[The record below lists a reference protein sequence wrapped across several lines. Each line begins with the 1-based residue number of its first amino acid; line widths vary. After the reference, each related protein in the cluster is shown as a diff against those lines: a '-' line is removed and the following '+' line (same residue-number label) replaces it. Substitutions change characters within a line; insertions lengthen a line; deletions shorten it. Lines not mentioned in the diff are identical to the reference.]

1 MFEKGSVKI
10 KMVTSEKKEE
20 VSAILERS
28 HELNEEAMASTREIV
43 EKVRLGGMDALF
55 EYTKKFDGAKIIEDN
70 FKVSKE
76 EMVLAYEQVED
87 EVVESLRRAHDNIAS
102 FHARQKRPSNMETDE
117 YGNTTGQIIRALN
130 RVGCYVPGGTAAYP
144 SSVLMTAVPAKVA
157 GVKEIVMVSPPDKD
171 GRMNPY
177 SLVAADL
184 AGVTEIY
191 KVGGAQ
197 AVAALAY
204 GAGPLKPVDKIVG
217 PGNIYV
223 TLAKKLVYGT
233 VDIDMLAGP
242 SEILVVAD
250 DTADPSFVAADMLS
264 QAEHDKLASAILL
277 TDSEK
282 LVTKVKKELAI
293 QLEAL
298 SRKEIAEISLMDNG
312 AIILTENIDEA
323 VELANDFAPEHMEL
337 CLAEPF
343 AWVGRIKN
351 AGALFL
357 GNYTP
362 EPLGDYFAGP
372 NHVLPTSGTARFY
385 SPLNL
390 DTYQKKMSLL
400 AYTKE
405 GLMQCGED
413 VVRLATKEGLDAH
426 ARSVSIRM
434 DKEEK

>member
-1 MFEKGSVKI
+1 MFEKGYVKI
-10 KMVTSEKKEE
+10 KTVTSEKKEL

-28 HELNEEAMASTREIV
+28 HELNEEAMATTRDIV
-43 EKVRLGGMDALF
+43 EQVRLRGMDALF
-55 EYTKKFDGAKIIEDN
+55 EYTKKFDGAGIVEEN

-76 EMVLAYEQVED
+76 EIVLAYEQVED

-102 FHARQKRPSNMETDE
+102 FHARQKHPSNMETDQ

-157 GVKEIVMVSPPDKD
+157 GVKEIVMVTPPGKD
-171 GRMNPY
+171 GKINPY

-204 GAGPLKPVDKIVG
+204 GAGPLTPVDKIVG

-250 DTADPSFVAADMLS
+250 ETAEASFVAADMLS
-264 QAEHDKLASAILL
+264 QAEHDKLASAILI

-282 LVTKVKKELAI
+282 LVAKVKKELAI
-293 QLEAL
+293 QLAL
-298 SRKEIAEISLMDNG
+298 LPRKEIAEISLTDHG
-312 AIILTENIDEA
+312 AIILTENIEEA
-323 VELANDFAPEHMEL
+323 VDLANDFAPEHLEL

-390 DTYQKKMSLL
+390 DTYQKKMSLI

-405 GLMQCGED
+405 GLMRCGED

-426 ARSVSIRM
+426 ARSVAIRM
-434 DKEEK
+434 DKEKK

>member
-1 MFEKGSVKI
+1 MFDKGSVKI
-10 KMVTSEKKEE
+10 KTVSSKNKKD
-20 VSAILERS
+20 VASILARS
-28 HELNEEAMASTREIV
+28 HEVNEEALAATREIV
-43 EKVRLGGMDALF
+43 EQVRLRKMDALF
-55 EYTKKFDGAKIIEDN
+55 EYTKKFDGAGIIESN
-70 FKVSKE
+70 FKVTRE
-76 EMVLAYEQVED
+76 EMVLAYEQVEE

-157 GVKEIVMVSPPDKD
+157 GVKEIVMVSPPDQNGK
-171 GRMNPY
+171 MNPY
-177 SLVAADL
+177 ALVAADL

-197 AVAALAY
+197 AIAALAY
-204 GAGPLKPVDKIVG
+204 GAGSLKPVDKIVG

-223 TLAKKLVYGT
+223 TMAKKLVYGT

-250 DTADPSFVAADMLS
+250 DTAEPAFIAADLLS

-277 TDSEK
+277 TDSSK
-282 LVTKVKKELAI
+282 LASRVKKELAL
-293 QLEAL
+293 QLGTL
-298 SRKEIAEISLMDNG
+298 PRKEIAEISLKNNG
-312 AIILTENIDEA
+312 AIILTKSIEEA
-323 VELANDFAPEHMEL
+323 VALANDFAPEHMEL
-337 CLAEPF
+337 CVAEPF
-343 AWVGRIKN
+343 SWVGRIKN

-413 VVRLATKEGLDAH
+413 VVRIATKEGLDAH
-426 ARSVSIRM
+426 ARSVLVRM
-434 DKEEK
+434 DSIGK